1 MLNRTR
7 DERIDMKYIIVLVL
21 LFSSIYADRD
31 GGPYI
36 GLGYGLSQFNDDGVY
51 DTFKNDKSNAAGFY
65 LGAYINKHLS
75 VEFNY
80 ADFTAYESTVG
91 YEVSDTENLRF
102 YFKNFSTLA
111 HYAFFDDLWDFYAK
125 VGVGE
130 VTQGALD
137 IEGFSYVLGLGTSI
151 RLSEMISIKL
161 AYDRYSFG
169 LDNNNDNSSDN
180 DLSIDYIYTALE
192 FQF

>member
-1 MLNRTR
+1 
-7 DERIDMKYIIVLVL
+7 MKFIIVFILLV
-21 LFSSIYADRD
+21 SSLAADRD

-36 GLGYGLSQFNDDGVY
+36 GVGYGTSSYNDGGY
-51 DTFKNDKSNAAGFY
+51 YSSFKEDESDAFGFY

-80 ADFTAYESTVG
+80 VDFTKTGG
-91 YEVSDTENLRF
+91 YEIDNTDKLEF

-111 HYAFFDDLWDFYAK
+111 HYAFYDDLWDFYIK

-130 VTQGALD
+130 LTQGELD
-137 IEGFSYVLGLGTSI
+137 IEAFSSVIGVGTSI
-151 RLSEMISIKL
+151 RINEMFSIKV

-169 LDNNNDNSSDN
+169 YDENNNESADYDM
-180 DLSIDYIYTALE
+180 SIDYVYTALE
-192 FQF
+192 VQF